1 MENYLRV
8 VPVFLLTMV
17 WSHWW
22 HCTPLSP
29 HCPHSS
35 PPHLQ
40 CTRHTAIN
48 VGLQKYLSLKGQL
61 TSWLS
66 SMSCLTSQHLV
77 LVSQTTIYCRKMS
90 DINTRDKQMFL
101 LQNDTLHSIPSYHP
115 NREILVTS
123 NCTVTTTGQW
133 ELKQMGMLSKI
144 LLCHIVMMMLENYLM
159 YHHLRS
165 PQVTL
170 VVQKHI

>member
-1 MENYLRV
+1 
-8 VPVFLLTMV
+8 
-17 WSHWW
+17 
-22 HCTPLSP
+22 
-29 HCPHSS
+29 
-35 PPHLQ
+35 
-40 CTRHTAIN
+40 
-48 VGLQKYLSLKGQL
+48 
-61 TSWLS
+61 
-66 SMSCLTSQHLV
+66 
-77 LVSQTTIYCRKMS
+77 MS

-101 LQNDTLHSIPSYHP
+101 LQNDTLHSIPSYHS

-170 VVQKHI
+170 VVQKYL